1 MVKPTFR
8 RPPPSPSQPGVPSL
22 QAALAKTQRHPDDA
36 RAWRDLGQRNLLEA
50 NALEAREALTT
61 ATGLNAEDSMSWT
74 LLGQACAQLADHTS
88 ALQYFSQ
95 ALEYDENSTAALY
108 GLVES
113 NFSLGKHEPT
123 LAYAEKLLTLQP
135 RHIGGLLRQSQSLF
149 KLHRFDEA
157 LRVAQWLVE
166 NDARNRSLH
175 LNELGNMW
183 RDLAE
188 LENAQAS
195 YKQAAK
201 LTDTDP
207 VPLSNQITMAH
218 YLPHSTPEEIL
229 ALCREWGQKFAPR
242 TKAPRQQASDL
253 APGRE
258 LRIGMVSDGF
268 RQHPVG
274 YMITPA
280 LESIG
285 AWGMKLF
292 FYTSSNVVDPITQRL
307 MRISTKWTDTAHLSD
322 TELADSI
329 RNDSI
334 DILIDLSGHNAGTRM
349 RTIAMEPAPVIVKW
363 VGGLINTTGV
373 ESIDYLITDGVESPP
388 GTDSFYTEK
397 LIRMPDD
404 YICYQPPPHM
414 PEVGSLPAAKNGY
427 VTFGCFNNPT
437 KVNEVLLAEWAKL
450 LLAVPDAMLFLKGTA
465 FGFETMQ
472 QRVIRVMATH
482 GIEASR
488 IRFEGHSN
496 HVKLLESYNEIDI
509 ALDPWPYSG
518 GLTTCEAMMMG
529 VPVITLPGPTFA
541 GRHSAT
547 HLANAGMP
555 ELIVGSWDEYR
566 QRAIELSS
574 DLNSLTVIRRRLRTV
589 LLQSPVCNAVNFSKH
604 LAAALRAVWQRYCI
618 GKAPAALALTPE
630 GLPWFEDEAAPTP
643 LPVLESR
650 SSESKEFSFSFEG
663 RIITVDHGAKSLT
676 CPAFARVASLKVAS
690 PIVFDPTS
698 KIATDSAFLINK
710 SIEHHLPHVALGDGE
725 QKTLYICLDSEH
737 SGTLEPTADGWQTS
751 ASQQRDQSKVLAKI
765 PVISQRLDDIN
776 GLDRIDWLLL
786 SANHDN
792 QSIINGGRNLL
803 SNALVIQVQVP
814 FTQTFSGQNQLGNIQ
829 PLLHDLGFQFL
840 CLTNGHYAS
849 CLDSGFAG
857 SETLP
862 QTRFISADALF
873 VPRVDR
879 LDTMP
884 ENALRKLSFL
894 MHTAFGAF
902 DFSAF
907 ILGKIDSNAAQG
919 YLHYGGWLS
928 SPTPHVRTITST
940 TKVPHNLPGRL
951 VVSLTS
957 YKKRFNTLHHTL
969 GCLLNQ
975 SMKADRIILWIAE
988 SEGQLL
994 PREVLD
1000 LQEKGIEIKFC
1011 EDLKSYK
1018 KIIPTIKAEP
1028 EAFIITADDDIA
1040 YPAHW
1045 IEDLV
1050 NNWHDHS
1057 TIVAWRAHKIT
1068 LNKKGVP
1075 EPYASWDW
1083 QYTRSI
1089 LPSELLFPTSGAGV
1103 LYPPNSFHPDVIDES
1118 TFLSLCPNADDVW
1131 LYWMARMNGKR
1142 FRVVGKDFDL
1152 RIWEGSQE
1160 ESLWHGNL
1168 TEGGNDKQIASMIEH
1183 YGFPALDLSRETD
1196 INGVINSIACFSHK
1210 GKRVE
1215 FSLPDTKDHIQ
1226 KIIRSQ
1232 HTFYELEMLDDM
1244 ASRVRPGSCVLDIG
1258 ANIGN
1263 HSVYLGLYSSAASV
1277 MSFEPQPNVFKTLQR
1292 NIDING
1298 LDKKISAHQVALGRE
1313 KRNAR
1318 LGKVDPNNIGM
1329 TKIDLDS
1336 VGDIDVF
1343 TLDEIVNQ
1351 RTEPLEISL
1360 MKIDVEGMEIDVLQG
1375 SIGMINSYHPTIY
1388 AEAGTELEFQNLKE
1402 FLIPLGYKP
1411 TRRFNAT
1418 ATYLFEYKI

>member
-8 RPPPSPSQPGVPSL
+8 RPPLSSNRPSVPSL
-22 QAALAKTQRHPDDA
+22 QAALAKTERCPEDA
-36 RAWRDLGQRNLLEA
+36 RAWRDLGQRYLLE
-50 NALEAREALTT
+50 NNPLKAREALTA
-61 ATGLNAEDSMSWT
+61 ATGLHPEDATGWE
-74 LLGQACAQLADHTS
+74 LLGQACAQLADHP
-88 ALQYFSQ
+88 AAQEYYAR
-95 ALEYDENSTAALY
+95 ALELDKSSAAALY
-108 GLVES
+108 GLTDSHYRLE
-113 NFSLGKHEPT
+113 KYEPA
-123 LAYAEKLLTLQP
+123 LAYAEKLLASYPKHT
-135 RHIGGLLRQSQSLF
+135 GGLLRQSQLLF

-157 LRVAQWLVE
+157 LRTGQWLVE
-166 NDARNRSLH
+166 NDAPNRHLH

-188 LENAQAS
+188 LEDAQS
-195 YKQAAK
+195 CYKRAAK

-207 VPLSNQITMAH
+207 APLSNQITMAH
-218 YLPHSTPEEIL
+218 YLPDSKPNEIL
-229 ALCREWGQKFAPR
+229 NLCREWGRKFAPR
-242 TKAPRQQASDL
+242 TKAPRQQASDQS
-253 APGRE
+253 PGRT
-258 LRIGMVSDGF
+258 LRLGMVSDGF

-274 YMITPA
+274 FMITPA
-280 LESIG
+280 LEEIG
-285 AWGMKLF
+285 TWGMELF

-307 MRISTKWTDTAHLSD
+307 MRIATRWTDTGNLSD
-322 TELADSI
+322 AELADSI
-329 RNDSI
+329 RRDSI

-373 ESIDYLITDGVESPP
+373 ESIDYLITDSVESPP
-388 GTDSFYTEK
+388 GSDAFYTEK
-397 LIRMPDD
+397 LIRLPDD
-404 YICYQPPPHM
+404 YICYQPPTHM
-414 PEVGSLPAAKNGY
+414 PEVGPLPAARNGY
-427 VTFGCFNNPT
+427 ITFGCFNNPT
-437 KVNEVLLAEWAKL
+437 KVNEVLLGEWAKL
-450 LLAVPDAMLFLKGTA
+450 LAAVPGSKLFLKGAA
-465 FGFETMQ
+465 FDFDRMQ
-472 QRVIRVMATH
+472 QRVISVMAAH
-482 GIEASR
+482 KIDSSR

-574 DLNSLTVIRRRLRTV
+574 DLNSLTVIRRQLRTV
-589 LLQSPVCNAVNFSKH
+589 LLQSPVCDAANFSKH
-604 LAAALRAVWQRYCI
+604 LAAALRAIWQRYCI
-618 GKAPAALALTPE
+618 GKAPAALAFTPE

-663 RIITVDHGAKSLT
+663 RVMTVDHGAKSLT

-710 SIEHHLPHVALGDGE
+710 SIEHHFPHVVLGDGE

-919 YLHYGGWLS
+919 YLHYWPDPIGWSGFNLS
-928 SPTPHVRTITST
+928 S
-940 TKVPHNLPGRL
+940 
-951 VVSLTS
+951 
-957 YKKRFNTLHHTL
+957 
-969 GCLLNQ
+969 
-975 SMKADRIILWIAE
+975 
-988 SEGQLL
+988 
-994 PREVLD
+994 
-1000 LQEKGIEIKFC
+1000 
-1011 EDLKSYK
+1011 
-1018 KIIPTIKAEP
+1018 
-1028 EAFIITADDDIA
+1028 
-1040 YPAHW
+1040 
-1045 IEDLV
+1045 
-1050 NNWHDHS
+1050 
-1057 TIVAWRAHKIT
+1057 
-1068 LNKKGVP
+1068 
-1075 EPYASWDW
+1075 
-1083 QYTRSI
+1083 
-1089 LPSELLFPTSGAGV
+1089 
-1103 LYPPNSFHPDVIDES
+1103 
-1118 TFLSLCPNADDVW
+1118 
-1131 LYWMARMNGKR
+1131 
-1142 FRVVGKDFDL
+1142 
-1152 RIWEGSQE
+1152 
-1160 ESLWHGNL
+1160 
-1168 TEGGNDKQIASMIEH
+1168 
-1183 YGFPALDLSRETD
+1183 
-1196 INGVINSIACFSHK
+1196 
-1210 GKRVE
+1210 
-1215 FSLPDTKDHIQ
+1215 
-1226 KIIRSQ
+1226 
-1232 HTFYELEMLDDM
+1232 
-1244 ASRVRPGSCVLDIG
+1244 
-1258 ANIGN
+1258 
-1263 HSVYLGLYSSAASV
+1263 
-1277 MSFEPQPNVFKTLQR
+1277 
-1292 NIDING
+1292 
-1298 LDKKISAHQVALGRE
+1298 
-1313 KRNAR
+1313 
-1318 LGKVDPNNIGM
+1318 
-1329 TKIDLDS
+1329 
-1336 VGDIDVF
+1336 
-1343 TLDEIVNQ
+1343 
-1351 RTEPLEISL
+1351 
-1360 MKIDVEGMEIDVLQG
+1360 
-1375 SIGMINSYHPTIY
+1375 
-1388 AEAGTELEFQNLKE
+1388 
-1402 FLIPLGYKP
+1402 
-1411 TRRFNAT
+1411 
-1418 ATYLFEYKI
+1418 